1 MENSYPNATTFAPLP
16 SEDLWKTTVENLWKV
31 IHGLEK
37 RVGEM
42 EDAQEDFIYNA
53 KNTID
58 DQIES
63 ELSDKIDS
71 ELDMKLKDLVVE
83 CVEEINWDSQ
93 IVQVLTSTNTLEEL
107 MINGDFGVMVEKL
120 ARQVAEDVVQNSVM
134 PAISHPIVLAFD
146 KTVGQWS
153 KIG

>member
-1 MENSYPNATTFAPLP
+1 MENSYPNATTITLEHKP
-16 SEDLWKTTVENLWKV
+16 TVENLWKV
-31 IHGLEK
+31 IHDLEK

-58 DQIES
+58 EQIES

>member
-31 IHGLEK
+31 IHDLEK

-58 DQIES
+58 EQIES